1 MAILKI
7 ISLPQLHLVGG
18 DEQRV
23 ISSWIS
29 LKSRWHYKFKSV
41 FLAIPYKPLTN
52 MLYCM
57 TFANLKRPSIQ
68 FLTLQ
73 IIKSTAGTTPS
84 IWEEQQ
90 VLIKNLLQED
100 SARQLQTYATSS
112 DLTTAA
118 TRLFRC
124 YISGWHVSSFQSWVL
139 SRNTRSSSLGSPSL
153 CFPISVSLHPWR
165 STSCVGA
172 WHGIQNLTNMKKT
185 ICKILKWKNLEA
197 CLSSMKF
204 LPGLSCFSV
213 TLNVHDQTIILLMS
227 GGGTPSNWLQLGRCL
242 GLCVDVPLRRP
253 GDVHACRLRHVGDRM
268 LPCQECLQRLDEEP
282 GERFSQGGRKSE
294 TWTAWFLQKV

>member
-1 MAILKI
+1 MLSFSHFWRVRFLASTFKYGAFIWIQRNVLMAILKI

-90 VLIKNLLQED
+90 VLIKNLLQEE
-100 SARQLQTYATSS
+100 SPRQLQTYLTSS
-112 DLTTAA
+112 DLTEAA

-139 SRNTRSSSLGSPSL
+139 ST
-153 CFPISVSLHPWR
+153 
-165 STSCVGA
+165 T
-172 WHGIQNLTNMKKT
+172 T
-185 ICKILKWKNLEA
+185 
-197 CLSSMKF
+197 
-204 LPGLSCFSV
+204 
-213 TLNVHDQTIILLMS
+213 
-227 GGGTPSNWLQLGRCL
+227 
-242 GLCVDVPLRRP
+242 
-253 GDVHACRLRHVGDRM
+253 
-268 LPCQECLQRLDEEP
+268 
-282 GERFSQGGRKSE
+282 
-294 TWTAWFLQKV
+294 